1 MWRKSEGNSQ
11 TSPAIS
17 TGYEVPSTPGVPMT
31 NTPKDFAAALPV
43 TSKAAACVTQG
54 IKIKGELTGSE
65 DLFIDGQVEGSI
77 TLTNSIVTVGPNASV
92 KAEISAREV
101 VVRGR
106 VQGKVT
112 GSEKIQV
119 WSTARI
125 HGDMKSERIAVEEGA
140 ELHGT
145 LEVGK
150 VSSAGTDLSRGIAA
164 KKIEPVKV
172 KDSSAGEEKTSSGAA
187 AAGAD

>member
-1 MWRKSEGNSQ
+1 
-11 TSPAIS
+11 
-17 TGYEVPSTPGVPMT
+17 MT
-31 NTPKDFAAALPV
+31 INPKDSVGTLPV
-43 TSKAAACVTQG
+43 TPKAAACVSQG

-77 TLTNSIVTVGPNASV
+77 VLTNSVVTVGPNATV
-92 KAEISAREV
+92 KAEINAREV

-119 WSTARI
+119 WNTARI
-125 HGDMKSERIAVEEGA
+125 HGDMKAERIAIEEGA

-150 VSSAGTDLSRGIAA
+150 VSAHSADS
-164 KKIEPVKV
+164 VKSAR
-172 KDSSAGEEKTSSGAA
+172 KSDTPKSSPATSGEDKSSSGAA
-187 AAGAD
+187 VAGAS